1 MERLDLSQKP
11 DHALEEATIHCARY
25 ANVLH
30 LVKDKVVLDIAC
42 GEGYGS
48 ALLKKAG
55 AKRVVAIDISK
66 DSIERAKRLFSEF
79 DVEYLAGDANTV
91 TEICGKEVFDI
102 VISIETIEHI
112 STPEVF
118 LASIKSSAKKDAV
131 FYISCPNDHWYYP
144 TPDDSNPY
152 HVRKYNFEEFK
163 NLTTRCL
170 GNKVQW
176 GLGGAVFGFGT
187 TPLEPKNFSKLG
199 KSWME
204 INTADCSINVLNIE
218 NKKLNTENCS
228 YFVGLWNAPDTHFSN
243 SVFSVSM
250 DAYARM
256 VEEFE
261 SNVIDVLRKNQEENS
276 SALELLRKDKDILSH
291 ELKSTSHELKK
302 TRLLSLALQAENNA
316 LRQSLARD
324 QSAITSLNSTI
335 DTLHSKIATLHSSI
349 DSMQSTV
356 SLMSVPYYR
365 YIRLAKIVPQPLKK
379 LIKKAYRIIKG

>member
-66 DSIERAKRLFSEF
+66 DSIDRAKHLFSEF

-91 TEICGKEVFDI
+91 AEICGKEVFDI

-112 STPEVF
+112 DTPEIF
-118 LASIKSSAKKDAV
+118 LTSIKSSAKKDAV

-144 TPDDSNPY
+144 TSDDSNPY
-152 HVRKYNFEEFK
+152 HVRKYNFQEFT
-163 NLTTRCL
+163 NLTTHCL
-170 GNKVQW
+170 GNNVQW

-187 TPLEPKNFSKLG
+187 TPLERKNFSKLG

-204 INTADCSINVLNIE
+204 IDTADCSINVLNID
-218 NKKLNTENCS
+218 NKQLTTENCS
-228 YFVGLWNAPDTHFSN
+228 YFVGLWNAPDSNFSN
-243 SVFSVSM
+243 SIFSVGM

-261 SNVIDVLRKNQEENS
+261 WNVIDILRKNQQENNE
-276 SALELLRKDKDILSH
+276 ALELLRQDKYVLSH
-291 ELKSTSHELKK
+291 ELKKS
-302 TRLLSLALQAENNA
+302 RLLSQAINAENAA
-316 LRQSLARD
+316 LRESLARE
-324 QSAITSLNSTI
+324 QANIFSLQSTI
-335 DTLHSKIATLHSSI
+335 SS
-349 DSMQSTV
+349 
-356 SLMSVPYYR
+356 MSVPYYR
-365 YIRLAKIVPQPLKK
+365 YLKLVKIIPQPIKNI
-379 LIKKAYRIIKG
+379 IKKAYQIFRG